1 MSDGQKFKTGKL
13 LLGLTL
19 VIMVLMRLVWMDLRS
34 YTITMDPKAMLAMS
48 EERADGPCL
57 LKGKSL
63 QFPQQLIPV
72 KHLPDWSDSFLFNF
86 YVSLSCDNGYLN
98 TNSYVRMN
106 QGLLIISIIMC
117 VLLTRFFARN
127 WLLCLTTA
135 ALLMSRGRLITTNGD
150 VSGQSLL
157 MVVLTLWFCLMCHWI
172 RSGSAI
178 TRVITICFPMFLA
191 TIDFSLGLLC
201 LSVLFAYGSFYL
213 LRKSLTYPLFK
224 KLRWDLSISRK
235 SHEDEPPNVEDTYGA
250 FTQSIRNMLGWTTPF
265 NWGYRP
271 IKLRYRTGALFR
283 SLDVPFILWLQ
294 HKKLWSPLLMG
305 LAIVA
310 VLQLGVL
317 TSLSLFEFDLL
328 HTQINMPLKSWFEAF
343 TMPIDLDIAVS
354 LVILGACL
362 LLNPVWGLTSFWEA
376 IWLLLWSIAF
386 AGAGA
391 FLWDNFS
398 QFGMHAK
405 VANWKAGEVLLWFEP
420 VILTFAIIAVYHLSR
435 CIDQKYRTK

>member
-135 ALLMSRGRLITTNGD
+135 ALSLI
-150 VSGQSLL
+150 
-157 MVVLTLWFCLMCHWI
+157 HI
-172 RSGSAI
+172 
-178 TRVITICFPMFLA
+178 
-191 TIDFSLGLLC
+191 
-201 LSVLFAYGSFYL
+201 
-213 LRKSLTYPLFK
+213 
-224 KLRWDLSISRK
+224 
-235 SHEDEPPNVEDTYGA
+235 
-250 FTQSIRNMLGWTTPF
+250 
-265 NWGYRP
+265 
-271 IKLRYRTGALFR
+271 
-283 SLDVPFILWLQ
+283 
-294 HKKLWSPLLMG
+294 
-305 LAIVA
+305 
-310 VLQLGVL
+310 
-317 TSLSLFEFDLL
+317 
-328 HTQINMPLKSWFEAF
+328 
-343 TMPIDLDIAVS
+343 
-354 LVILGACL
+354 
-362 LLNPVWGLTSFWEA
+362 
-376 IWLLLWSIAF
+376 
-386 AGAGA
+386 
-391 FLWDNFS
+391 
-398 QFGMHAK
+398 
-405 VANWKAGEVLLWFEP
+405 
-420 VILTFAIIAVYHLSR
+420 
-435 CIDQKYRTK
+435 